1 MRIRQVDAL
10 EVLDSR
16 GNPTVEARVHLDDG
30 TVAEARVPS
39 GASTGEREAAELRD
53 GGPRYGGKGVRQ
65 AVAHVDGEI
74 AGALI
79 GCDAADQQGIDE
91 RLIALDG
98 TPNKARLGANALL
111 GVSMAAARAAAA
123 AAGVPLYRHLGG
135 ADAAILPVPCLNVI
149 NGGRHA
155 DNTVDFQE
163 FKIVPH
169 HAPSFA
175 EALRMGIETFH
186 ALRALLKA
194 RGKSTGIG
202 DEGGFAPDLASN
214 EEAVALILE
223 AIEQAGYRP
232 GADVA
237 LALDPATSEMWQDGR
252 YVAFKSDGAAR
263 TTAEMIELWQ
273 GWIDRYPIV
282 LVEDALAENDWD
294 GWADLTRALGDRIE
308 LVGDDAFCTNPAIL
322 RQAID
327 RGVGNSILI
336 KLNQIG
342 TVSETLETVR
352 LAQRHGYGAY
362 MSHRSGETEDTFIAD
377 LAVATGCGHI
387 KTGSGCR
394 GERTAKFNR
403 LLRIE
408 HELGDRA
415 VFAGLGGF
423 RQTRVESP
431 ASAPQGR

>member
-1 MRIRQVDAL
+1 MRIRSIDAL
-10 EVLDSR
+10 EVIDSR

-39 GASTGEREAAELRD
+39 GASTGEREATELRD
-53 GGPRYGGKGVRQ
+53 GGTRYGGKGVAK
-65 AVAHVDGEI
+65 AVANVNGEI
-74 AGALI
+74 GRALT
-79 GCDAADQQGIDE
+79 GFDAADQDGIDRRMIE
-91 RLIALDG
+91 VDG
-98 TPNKARLGANALL
+98 TPNKSRLGANAIL

-123 AAGVPLYRHLGG
+123 SARVPLYRHLGG
-135 ADAAILPVPCLNVI
+135 DEAAILPVPCLNVI

-163 FKIVPH
+163 FKIAPH
-169 HAPSFA
+169 NAPSFA
-175 EALRMGIETFH
+175 EALRMGIEAFH
-186 ALRALLKA
+186 ALRALLKK

-202 DEGGFAPDLASN
+202 DEGGFAPDLATN
-214 EEAVALILE
+214 EEAVELILE
-223 AIEQAGYRP
+223 AIEAAGYLP

-237 LALDPATSEMWQDGR
+237 LCLDPATSEMWRDGA
-252 YVAFKSDGAAR
+252 YVAFKSDRSAR
-263 TTAEMIELWQ
+263 STAEMIELWRS
-273 GWIDRYPIV
+273 WIDRYPIV
-282 LVEDALAENDWD
+282 LIEDALAENDWD
-294 GWADLTRALGDRIE
+294 GWGDLTRALGGRIE
-308 LVGDDAFCTNPAIL
+308 LVGDDIFCTNPRIL
-322 RQAID
+322 QEAID
-327 RGVGNSILI
+327 RGVGNSILV

-408 HELGDRA
+408 HDLGDRA
-415 VFAGLGGF
+415 AFAGLGGF
-423 RQTRVESP
+423 RQT
-431 ASAPQGR
+431 AIAP

>member
-1 MRIRQVDAL
+1 MQIRQVDAL

-16 GNPTVEARVHLDDG
+16 GNPTVEARVRLDDG

-53 GGPRYGGKGVRQ
+53 GGRRYGGKGVRQ
-65 AVAHVDGEI
+65 AVARVDGEI
-74 AGALI
+74 AGALL
-79 GCDAADQQGIDE
+79 GCDAADQRGIDE

-98 TPNKARLGANALL
+98 TPNKARLGANAIL

-123 AAGVPLYRHLGG
+123 STGVPLYRHLGG
-135 ADAAILPVPCLNVI
+135 AEAATLPVPCLNVI

-163 FKIVPH
+163 FKIAPH
-169 HAPSFA
+169 NAPSFA
-175 EALRMGIETFH
+175 EALRMGVETFH
-186 ALRALLKA
+186 ALRGLLKA

-214 EEAVALILE
+214 DEAVELILE
-223 AIEQAGYRP
+223 AVEQAGYRP

-237 LALDPATSEMWQDGR
+237 LALDPATSEMWRDGR
-252 YVAFKSDGAAR
+252 YVAFKSGGAAR
-263 TTAEMIELWQ
+263 TTAEMIELWR

-282 LVEDALAENDWD
+282 LVEDALAENDWE

-322 RQAID
+322 QRAID
-327 RGVGNSILI
+327 GGVGNSILI

-342 TVSETLETVR
+342 TVSETLDTVR
-352 LAQRHGYGAY
+352 LAQRHGYGVY
-362 MSHRSGETEDTFIAD
+362 VSHRSGETEDTFIAD

-408 HELGDRA
+408 HDLGGRA
-415 VFAGLGGF
+415 AFAGLAGF
-423 RQTRVESP
+423 RQARIAPP
-431 ASAPQGR
+431 AAP

>member
-1 MRIRQVDAL
+1 MKIRAIDAL
-10 EVLDSR
+10 EVIDSR

-39 GASTGEREAAELRD
+39 GASTGEREATELRD
-53 GGPRYGGKGVRQ
+53 GGTRYGGKGVAK
-65 AVAHVDGEI
+65 AVANVNGEI
-74 AGALI
+74 GHALAGF
-79 GCDAADQQGIDE
+79 DAADQSGLDRRMIE
-91 RLIALDG
+91 LDG
-98 TPNKARLGANALL
+98 TPNKSRLGANAIL

-123 AAGVPLYRHLGG
+123 SARVPLYRHLGG
-135 ADAAILPVPCLNVI
+135 NDAAILPVPCLNVI

-163 FKIVPH
+163 FKIAPH
-169 HAPSFA
+169 NAPSFA
-175 EALRMGIETFH
+175 EALRIGIEAFH
-186 ALRALLKA
+186 ALRALLKQ

-202 DEGGFAPDLASN
+202 DEGGFAPDLATN
-214 EEAVALILE
+214 EEAVELILE
-223 AIEQAGYRP
+223 AIEAAGYRP
-232 GADVA
+232 GADIA
-237 LALDPATSEMWQDGR
+237 LCLDPATSEMWRDGA
-252 YVAFKSDGAAR
+252 YVAFKSDRSAR
-263 TTAEMIELWQ
+263 STAEMIDLWRS
-273 GWIDRYPIV
+273 WIDRYPIV
-282 LVEDALAENDWD
+282 LIEDALAENDWD
-294 GWADLTRALGDRIE
+294 GWGDLTRALGERIE
-308 LVGDDAFCTNPAIL
+308 LVGDDIFCTNPRIL
-322 RQAID
+322 QEAID
-327 RGVGNSILI
+327 RGVGNSILV

-408 HELGDRA
+408 HDLGDRA
-415 VFAGLGGF
+415 TFAGLGGF
-423 RQTRVESP
+423 RQTAV
-431 ASAPQGR
+431 AP

>member
-123 AAGVPLYRHLGG
+123 GAGVPLYRHLGG

-431 ASAPQGR
+431 PSAPQGR

>member
-1 MRIRQVDAL
+1 MKIRTIDAL

-53 GGPRYGGKGVRQ
+53 GGRRYGGKGVRQ
-65 AVAHVDGEI
+65 AVEHVNGEI

-79 GCDAADQQGIDE
+79 GRDAADQSGIDE

-98 TPNKARLGANALL
+98 TPNKARLGANAIL

-123 AAGVPLYRHLGG
+123 SAGVPLYRHLGA
-135 ADAAILPVPCLNVI
+135 ADAAVLPVPCLNVI

-163 FKIVPH
+163 FKIAPH
-169 HAPSFA
+169 NAPSFA

-186 ALRALLKA
+186 ALRGLLKA
-194 RGKSTGIG
+194 RGLSTGIG

-223 AIEQAGYRP
+223 AIDQAGYRP
-232 GADVA
+232 GADIA

-252 YVAFKSDGAAR
+252 YVAFKSGGAAR
-263 TTAEMIELWQ
+263 TTAGMIELWR

-282 LVEDALAENDWD
+282 LIEDALAENDWD

-322 RQAID
+322 QQAID
-327 RGVGNSILI
+327 RRVGNSILI

-408 HELGDRA
+408 HDLGDRA

-423 RQTRVESP
+423 RQTRIASP
-431 ASAPQGR
+431 AAAR